1 MMRGLVYKSTGSWYS
16 VKTLT
21 NEQFDCR
28 IKGKF
33 RLVGIKSTNP
43 IAVGDYVNFE
53 LEKNSDVVTGVI
65 NNICERKNYV
75 LRKSVNLSKQTH
87 ILASNIDVVFL
98 IITISSPVT
107 STNFIDR
114 FLLTSN
120 AYSINTILLFN
131 KIDLI
136 DEVEKKVLKKLIDI
150 YTNIGYE
157 CYEISAKTQYNVDKV
172 QSLMKE
178 KVSMFGGHS
187 GVGKSTLI
195 NSLQPNLNLRTN
207 NISAQHAQGQHTTT
221 NAELYDLDFGAKIID
236 TPGIRGFGIVDFNKS
251 DIKNYFP
258 EFYKLLN
265 QCKFNDCLHVNEP
278 KCIVKQFVTEG
289 KIANSR
295 YENYL
300 QILEDDE
307 SSYRVDNFDVL

>member
-1 MMRGLVYKSTGSWYS
+1 MRGLVYKSTGSWYS
-16 VKTLT
+16 VKTLS
-21 NEQFDCR
+21 NEQYDCR

-33 RLVGIKSTNP
+33 RLDGIKSTNP
-43 IAVGDYVNFE
+43 IAVGDYVDFE

-87 ILASNIDVVFL
+87 ILASNIDIVFL

-120 AYSINTILLFN
+120 AYSINTVLLFN
-131 KIDLI
+131 KIDLL
-136 DEVEKKVLKKLIDI
+136 DNTEKKVLKKLIEI
-150 YTNIGYE
+150 YTNIGYK
-157 CYEISAKTQYNVDKV
+157 CYEISAKNKFNTVKV
-172 QSLMKE
+172 EYLMKD

-207 NISAQHAQGQHTTT
+207 NISVQHSQGQHTTT

-278 KCIVKQFVTEG
+278 KCIVKQFVKEG

-307 SSYRVDNFDVL
+307 SNYRVDNFDVL

>member
-1 MMRGLVYKSTGSWYS
+1 MRGLVYKSTGSWYS
-16 VKTLT
+16 VKTPG

-33 RLVGIKSTNP
+33 RLDGIKSTNP
-43 IAVGDYVNFE
+43 IAVGDYVDFE

-131 KIDLI
+131 KIDLL
-136 DEVEKKVLKKLIDI
+136 DEGEKKVLKKLIDI
-150 YTNIGYE
+150 YMDIGYE
-157 CYEISAKTQYNVDKV
+157 CYEISAKNQYNIDKV
-172 QSLMKE
+172 QSLMKD

-207 NISAQHAQGQHTTT
+207 NISVQHSQGQHTTT

-236 TPGIRGFGIVDFNKS
+236 TPGIRGFGIVDFKKS

-258 EFYKLLN
+258 EFYKLVN
-265 QCKFNDCLHVNEP
+265 QCKFNDCMHVNEP
-278 KCIVKQFVTEG
+278 KCIVKQFVEEG

-300 QILEDDE
+300 QILEDDK
-307 SSYRVDNFDVL
+307 SSYRVDNFDVP

>member
-1 MMRGLVYKSTGSWYS
+1 MRGLVYKSTGSWYS
-16 VKTLT
+16 VKTPS

-33 RLVGIKSTNP
+33 RLDGIKSTNP
-43 IAVGDYVNFE
+43 IAVGDYVDFE

-87 ILASNIDVVFL
+87 ILASNIDIVFL

-120 AYSINTILLFN
+120 AYSINTVLLFN
-131 KIDLI
+131 KIDLL
-136 DEVEKKVLKKLIDI
+136 DEAEKNVLKKLIEI

-157 CYEISAKTQYNVDKV
+157 CFEISAKNQYNIDKV
-172 QSLMKE
+172 KFLMKDNI
-178 KVSMFGGHS
+178 SMFGGHS

-207 NISAQHAQGQHTTT
+207 NISVQHSQGQHTTT
-221 NAELYDLDFGAKIID
+221 NAELFDLDFGAKIID

-258 EFYKLLN
+258 EFYKLVN
-265 QCKFNDCLHVNEP
+265 QCKFNDCMHVNEP
-278 KCIVKQFVTEG
+278 KCIVKQYVEDG
-289 KIANSR
+289 KIAISR

-300 QILEDDE
+300 QILEDDK
-307 SSYRVDNFDVL
+307 SSYRVDNFDV

>member
-1 MMRGLVYKSTGSWYS
+1 MRGLVYKSTGSWYS

-33 RLVGIKSTNP
+33 RLDGIKSTNP
-43 IAVGDYVNFE
+43 IAVGDYVDFE

-131 KIDLI
+131 KIDLL
-136 DEVEKKVLKKLIDI
+136 DEAEKKILKKLIDI

-157 CYEISAKTQYNVDKV
+157 CYEISAKNQYNIDKV
-172 QSLMKE
+172 QSLMKD

-187 GVGKSTLI
+187 GVGKSTFI

-207 NISAQHAQGQHTTT
+207 NISVQHAQGQHTTT

-258 EFYKLLN
+258 EFYKLVN
-265 QCKFNDCLHVNEP
+265 QCKFNDCMHVNEP
-278 KCIVKQFVTEG
+278 KCIVKQSVDEG
-289 KIANSR
+289 TIANSR

-300 QILEDDE
+300 QILEDDK
-307 SSYRVDNFDVL
+307 SSYRVDNFDV

>member
-1 MMRGLVYKSTGSWYS
+1 MRGLVYKSTGSWYS
-16 VKTLT
+16 VKTLD
-21 NEQFDCR
+21 NKQFDCR

-33 RLVGIKSTNP
+33 RLDDIKSTNP
-43 IAVGDYVNFE
+43 IAVGDYVDFE
-53 LEKNSDVVTGVI
+53 VEKNSDVETGVI
-65 NNICERKNYV
+65 HNICERKNYV

-120 AYSINTILLFN
+120 AYSIKTILLFN
-131 KIDLI
+131 KIDLLNKTELI
-136 DEVEKKVLKKLIDI
+136 ILNKLTKI
-150 YTNIGYE
+150 YSDIGYD
-157 CYEISAKTQYNVDKV
+157 CHEISAKNQVNLDKV
-172 QSLMKE
+172 QSIMKDN
-178 KVSMFGGHS
+178 VSMFGGHS

-195 NSLQPNLNLRTN
+195 NSLQPNLNLRTK
-207 NISAQHAQGQHTTT
+207 NISIQHSQGQHTTT

-236 TPGIRGFGIVDFNKS
+236 TPGIRGFGIVDFEKS

-258 EFYKLLN
+258 EFYKLIN
-265 QCKFNDCLHVNEP
+265 QCKFNDCMHVNEP
-278 KCIVKQFVTEG
+278 KCIIKKFVEEG
-289 KIANSR
+289 QIASSR

-300 QILEDDE
+300 QILEDDK
-307 SSYRVDNFDVL
+307 SSYRIDNFDTL

>member
-1 MMRGLVYKSTGSWYS
+1 MRGLVYKSTGSWYS
-16 VKTLT
+16 VKTPS

-33 RLVGIKSTNP
+33 RLDGIKSTNP
-43 IAVGDYVNFE
+43 IAVGDYVDFE
-53 LEKNSDVVTGVI
+53 LEKNSDVITGII

-98 IITISSPVT
+98 IITISNPVT

-131 KIDLI
+131 KIDLL
-136 DEVEKKVLKKLIDI
+136 DEMEKKVLKKLINI

-157 CYEISAKTQYNVDKV
+157 CYEISAKNQYNIDKV
-172 QSLMKE
+172 QSLMKD

-207 NISAQHAQGQHTTT
+207 NISVQHSQGQHTTT

-236 TPGIRGFGIVDFNKS
+236 TPGIRGFGIVDFKKS

-265 QCKFNDCLHVNEP
+265 QCKFNDCMHVNEP
-278 KCIVKQFVTEG
+278 KCIVKQFVDEG

-300 QILEDDE
+300 QILEDDK
-307 SSYRVDNFDVL
+307 SSYRVDNFDVQ

>member
-1 MMRGLVYKSTGSWYS
+1 MRGLVYKSTGSWYS
-16 VKTLT
+16 VKTPS

-33 RLVGIKSTNP
+33 RLDGIKSTNP
-43 IAVGDYVNFE
+43 IAVGDYVDFE

-87 ILASNIDVVFL
+87 ILASNIDIVFL
-98 IITISSPVT
+98 IVTISSPVT

-120 AYSINTILLFN
+120 AYSINTVLLFN
-131 KIDLI
+131 KIDLL
-136 DEVEKKVLKKLIDI
+136 DEAEKKVLKKLIEI
-150 YTNIGYE
+150 YTNIGYK
-157 CYEISAKTQYNVDKV
+157 CFEISAKNQYNTDKV
-172 QSLMKE
+172 KFLMKD
-178 KVSMFGGHS
+178 KISMFGGHS
-187 GVGKSTLI
+187 GVGKSTFI

-207 NISAQHAQGQHTTT
+207 NISVQHSQGQHTTT
-221 NAELYDLDFGAKIID
+221 NAELFDLDFGAKIID

-258 EFYKLLN
+258 EFYKLVN
-265 QCKFNDCLHVNEP
+265 QCKFNDCMHVNEP
-278 KCIVKQFVTEG
+278 KCIVKQYVEDG
-289 KIANSR
+289 KIAISR

-300 QILEDDE
+300 QILEDDK
-307 SSYRVDNFDVL
+307 SSYRVDNFDV

>member
-1 MMRGLVYKSTGSWYS
+1 MRGLVYKSTGSWYS
-16 VKTLT
+16 VKTPSK
-21 NEQFDCR
+21 EQFDCR

-33 RLVGIKSTNP
+33 RLDGIKSTNP
-43 IAVGDYVNFE
+43 IAVGDYVDFE

-65 NNICERKNYV
+65 NYICERKNYV

-87 ILASNIDVVFL
+87 ILASNIDIVFL
-98 IITISSPVT
+98 IITISGPVT

-131 KIDLI
+131 KIDLL
-136 DEVEKKVLKKLIDI
+136 DNVEKKVLKKLIEI

-157 CYEISAKTQYNVDKV
+157 CCQISAKKQFNIDKV
-172 QSLMKE
+172 QLLMKD

-195 NSLQPNLNLRTN
+195 NSLQPDLNLRTN
-207 NISAQHAQGQHTTT
+207 NISVQHSQGQHTTT

-258 EFYKLLN
+258 EFYKLVN
-265 QCKFNDCLHVNEP
+265 QCKFNDCMHVNEP
-278 KCIVKQFVTEG
+278 KCIVKEFVEDG
-289 KIANSR
+289 KIAVSR

-300 QILEDDE
+300 QILEDDS
-307 SSYRVDNFDVL
+307 SSYRVDNFDV

>member
-1 MMRGLVYKSTGSWYS
+1 MRGLVYKSTGSWYS
-16 VKTLT
+16 VKTPR

-33 RLVGIKSTNP
+33 RLDGIKSTNP
-43 IAVGDYVNFE
+43 IAVGDYVDFE

-87 ILASNIDVVFL
+87 ILASNIDIVFL

-120 AYSINTILLFN
+120 AYSINTVLLFN
-131 KIDLI
+131 KIDLL
-136 DEVEKKVLKKLIDI
+136 DEAEKKVLKKLIEI
-150 YTNIGYE
+150 YTNIGYK
-157 CYEISAKTQYNVDKV
+157 CFEISAKNQYNTDKV
-172 QSLMKE
+172 KFLMKDNI
-178 KVSMFGGHS
+178 SMFGGHS

-207 NISAQHAQGQHTTT
+207 NISVQHSQGQHTTT
-221 NAELYDLDFGAKIID
+221 NAELFDLDFGAKIID

-258 EFYKLLN
+258 EFYKLVN
-265 QCKFNDCLHVNEP
+265 QCKFNDCMHVNEP
-278 KCIVKQFVTEG
+278 KCIVKQYVEDG
-289 KIANSR
+289 KIAISR

-300 QILEDDE
+300 QILEDDK
-307 SSYRVDNFDVL
+307 SSYRVDNFDV

>member
-1 MMRGLVYKSTGSWYS
+1 MRGLVYKSTGSWYS
-16 VKTLT
+16 VKTPS

-33 RLVGIKSTNP
+33 RLDDIKSTNP
-43 IAVGDYVNFE
+43 IAVGDYVDFE

-131 KIDLI
+131 KIDLLN
-136 DEVEKKVLKKLIDI
+136 EMEKKVLKKLIEI

-157 CYEISAKTQYNVDKV
+157 CYEISAKNQYNIDKV
-172 QSLMKE
+172 QSLMKD

-207 NISAQHAQGQHTTT
+207 NISIQHSQGQHTTT

-236 TPGIRGFGIVDFNKS
+236 TPGIRGFGIVDFKKS

-258 EFYKLLN
+258 EFYKLVN
-265 QCKFNDCLHVNEP
+265 QCKFNDCMHVNEP
-278 KCIVKQFVTEG
+278 KCIVKQFVEEG

-300 QILEDDE
+300 QILEDDK
-307 SSYRVDNFDVL
+307 SSYRVDNFDVQ

>member
-1 MMRGLVYKSTGSWYS
+1 L
-16 VKTLT
+16 
-21 NEQFDCR
+21 D
-28 IKGKF
+28 
-33 RLVGIKSTNP
+33 GIKSTNP
-43 IAVGDYVNFE
+43 IAVGDYVDFE
-53 LEKNSDVVTGVI
+53 LEKNNDVVTGVI

-87 ILASNIDVVFL
+87 ILASNIDIVFL

-120 AYSINTILLFN
+120 AYSINTVLLFN
-131 KIDLI
+131 KIDLL
-136 DEVEKKVLKKLIDI
+136 DNTEKKVLKKLIEI
-150 YTNIGYE
+150 YTNIGYK
-157 CYEISAKTQYNVDKV
+157 CYEISAKNKFNTDKV
-172 QSLMKE
+172 EYLMKD

-207 NISAQHAQGQHTTT
+207 NISVQHSQGQHTTT

-258 EFYKLLN
+258 EFYKLVN
-265 QCKFNDCLHVNEP
+265 QCKFNDCMHVNEP
-278 KCIVKQFVTEG
+278 KCIVKQYVENG
-289 KIANSR
+289 KIAISR

-300 QILEDDE
+300 QILEDDK
-307 SSYRVDNFDVL
+307 SSYRVDNFDV

>member
-1 MMRGLVYKSTGSWYS
+1 MRGLVYKSTGSWYS
-16 VKTLT
+16 VKTPS

-33 RLVGIKSTNP
+33 RLDGIKSTNP
-43 IAVGDYVNFE
+43 IAVGDYVDFE

-87 ILASNIDVVFL
+87 ILASNIDIVFL

-120 AYSINTILLFN
+120 AYSINTVLLFN
-131 KIDLI
+131 KIDLL
-136 DEVEKKVLKKLIDI
+136 DEAEKKVLKKLIEI

-157 CYEISAKTQYNVDKV
+157 CFEISAKNQYNTDKV
-172 QSLMKE
+172 KFLMKD
-178 KVSMFGGHS
+178 KISMFGGHS

-207 NISAQHAQGQHTTT
+207 NISVQHSQGQHTTT
-221 NAELYDLDFGAKIID
+221 NAELFDLDFGAKIID

-258 EFYKLLN
+258 EFYKLVN
-265 QCKFNDCLHVNEP
+265 QCKFNDCMHVNEP
-278 KCIVKQFVTEG
+278 KCIVKQYVEDG
-289 KIANSR
+289 KIAISR

-300 QILEDDE
+300 QILEDDK
-307 SSYRVDNFDVL
+307 SSYRVDNFDV

>member
-1 MMRGLVYKSTGSWYS
+1 MRGLVYKSTGSWYS
-16 VKTLT
+16 VKTPS

-33 RLVGIKSTNP
+33 RLDGIKSTNP
-43 IAVGDYVNFE
+43 IAVGDYVDFE

-87 ILASNIDVVFL
+87 ILASNIDIVFL

-120 AYSINTILLFN
+120 AYSINTVLLFN
-131 KIDLI
+131 KIDLL
-136 DEVEKKVLKKLIDI
+136 DEAEKKVLKKLIEI
-150 YTNIGYE
+150 YTNIGYK
-157 CYEISAKTQYNVDKV
+157 CFEISAKNQYNTDKV
-172 QSLMKE
+172 KFLMKDN
-178 KVSMFGGHS
+178 VSMFGGHS

-207 NISAQHAQGQHTTT
+207 NISVQHSQGQHTTT
-221 NAELYDLDFGAKIID
+221 NAELFDLDFGAKIID
-236 TPGIRGFGIVDFNKS
+236 TPGIRGFGIVDFNKG

-258 EFYKLLN
+258 EFYKLVN
-265 QCKFNDCLHVNEP
+265 QCKFNDCMHVNEP
-278 KCIVKQFVTEG
+278 KCIVKQYVEDG
-289 KIANSR
+289 KIAISR

-300 QILEDDE
+300 QILEDDK
-307 SSYRVDNFDVL
+307 SSYRVDNFDV

>member
-1 MMRGLVYKSTGSWYS
+1 MRGLVYKSTGSWYS
-16 VKTLT
+16 VKTPS

-33 RLVGIKSTNP
+33 RLDGIKSTNP
-43 IAVGDYVNFE
+43 IAVGDYVDFE

-87 ILASNIDVVFL
+87 ILASNIDIVFL

-120 AYSINTILLFN
+120 AYSINTVLLFN
-131 KIDLI
+131 KIDLL
-136 DEVEKKVLKKLIDI
+136 DEAEKKVLKKLIEI

-157 CYEISAKTQYNVDKV
+157 CFEISAKNQYNIDKV
-172 QSLMKE
+172 KFLMKDNI
-178 KVSMFGGHS
+178 SMFGGHS

-207 NISAQHAQGQHTTT
+207 NISVQHSQGQHTTT
-221 NAELYDLDFGAKIID
+221 NAELFDLDFGAKIID

-258 EFYKLLN
+258 EFYKLIN
-265 QCKFNDCLHVNEP
+265 QCKFNDCMHVNEP
-278 KCIVKQFVTEG
+278 KCIIKQYVEDG
-289 KIANSR
+289 KIAISR

-300 QILEDDE
+300 QILEDDK
-307 SSYRVDNFDVL
+307 SSYRVDNFDV

>member
-1 MMRGLVYKSTGSWYS
+1 MRGLVYKSTGSWYS
-16 VKTLT
+16 VKTPS

-33 RLVGIKSTNP
+33 RLDGIKSTNP
-43 IAVGDYVNFE
+43 IAVGDYVDFE

-87 ILASNIDVVFL
+87 ILASNIDIVFL

-120 AYSINTILLFN
+120 AYSINTVLLFN
-131 KIDLI
+131 KIDLL
-136 DEVEKKVLKKLIDI
+136 DEAEKKVLKKLIEI
-150 YTNIGYE
+150 YTNIGYK
-157 CYEISAKTQYNVDKV
+157 CFEISAKNQYNTDKV
-172 QSLMKE
+172 KFLMKDNI
-178 KVSMFGGHS
+178 SMFGGHS

-207 NISAQHAQGQHTTT
+207 NISVQHSQGQHTTT
-221 NAELYDLDFGAKIID
+221 NAELFDLDFGAKIID
-236 TPGIRGFGIVDFNKS
+236 TPGIRGFGIVDFNKG

-258 EFYKLLN
+258 EFYKLVN
-265 QCKFNDCLHVNEP
+265 QCKFNDCMHVNEP
-278 KCIVKQFVTEG
+278 KCIVKQYVEDG
-289 KIANSR
+289 KIAISR

-300 QILEDDE
+300 QILEDDK
-307 SSYRVDNFDVL
+307 SSYRVDNFDV

>member
-1 MMRGLVYKSTGSWYS
+1 MRGLVYKSTGSWYS
-16 VKTLT
+16 VKTPS

-33 RLVGIKSTNP
+33 RLDGIKSTNP
-43 IAVGDYVNFE
+43 IAVGDYVDFE

-87 ILASNIDVVFL
+87 ILASNIDIVFL

-120 AYSINTILLFN
+120 AYSINTVLLFN
-131 KIDLI
+131 KIDLL
-136 DEVEKKVLKKLIDI
+136 DEAEKKVLKKLIEI
-150 YTNIGYE
+150 YTNIGYK
-157 CYEISAKTQYNVDKV
+157 CFEISAKNQYNTDKV
-172 QSLMKE
+172 KFLMKDNI
-178 KVSMFGGHS
+178 SMFGGHS

-207 NISAQHAQGQHTTT
+207 NISVQHSQSQHTTT
-221 NAELYDLDFGAKIID
+221 NAELFDLDFGAKIID
-236 TPGIRGFGIVDFNKS
+236 TPGIRGFGIVDFNKG

-258 EFYKLLN
+258 EFYKLIN
-265 QCKFNDCLHVNEP
+265 QCKFNDCMHVNEP
-278 KCIVKQFVTEG
+278 KCIVKQYVEDG
-289 KIANSR
+289 KIAISR

-300 QILEDDE
+300 QILEDDK
-307 SSYRVDNFDVL
+307 SSYRVDNFDV

>member
-1 MMRGLVYKSTGSWYS
+1 MRGLVYKSTGSWYS
-16 VKTLT
+16 VKTPS

-33 RLVGIKSTNP
+33 RLDGIKSTNP
-43 IAVGDYVNFE
+43 IAVGDYVDFE

-87 ILASNIDVVFL
+87 ILASNIDIVFL

-120 AYSINTILLFN
+120 AYSINTVLLFN
-131 KIDLI
+131 KIDLL
-136 DEVEKKVLKKLIDI
+136 DKVEKKVLKKLIEI

-157 CYEISAKTQYNVDKV
+157 CCQISAKKQFNIDKV
-172 QSLMKE
+172 ELLMKD

-195 NSLQPNLNLRTN
+195 NSLQPDLNLRTN
-207 NISAQHAQGQHTTT
+207 NISVQHSQGQHTTT
-221 NAELYDLDFGAKIID
+221 NAELFDLDFGAKIID

-258 EFYKLLN
+258 EFYKLVN
-265 QCKFNDCLHVNEP
+265 QCKFNDCMHVNEP
-278 KCIVKQFVTEG
+278 KCIVKEFVEDG
-289 KIANSR
+289 KIAVSR

-300 QILEDDE
+300 QILEDDS
-307 SSYRVDNFDVL
+307 SSYRVDNFDV

>member
-1 MMRGLVYKSTGSWYS
+1 MRGLVYKSTGSWYS
-16 VKTLT
+16 VKTPS

-33 RLVGIKSTNP
+33 RLDGIKSTNP
-43 IAVGDYVNFE
+43 IAVGDYVDFE
-53 LEKNSDVVTGVI
+53 LEKNSDVITGII

-98 IITISSPVT
+98 IITISNPVT

-131 KIDLI
+131 KIDLL
-136 DEVEKKVLKKLIDI
+136 DEMEKKVLKKLVNI

-157 CYEISAKTQYNVDKV
+157 CYEISAKNQYNIDKV
-172 QSLMKE
+172 QSLMKD

-207 NISAQHAQGQHTTT
+207 NISVQHSQGQHTTT

-236 TPGIRGFGIVDFNKS
+236 TPGIRGFGIVDFKKS

-258 EFYKLLN
+258 EFYKLVN
-265 QCKFNDCLHVNEP
+265 QCKFNDCMHVNEP
-278 KCIVKQFVTEG
+278 KCIVKQFVEEG

-300 QILEDDE
+300 QILEDDK
-307 SSYRVDNFDVL
+307 SSYRVDNFDVQ

>member
-1 MMRGLVYKSTGSWYS
+1 MRGLVYKSTGSWYS
-16 VKTLT
+16 VKTPT
-21 NEQFDCR
+21 NEHFDCR

-33 RLVGIKSTNP
+33 RLDGIKSTNP
-43 IAVGDYVNFE
+43 IAVGDYVDFE

-131 KIDLI
+131 KIDLL
-136 DEVEKKVLKKLIDI
+136 DEAEKKILKKLIDI

-157 CYEISAKTQYNVDKV
+157 CYEISAKNQYNIDKV
-172 QSLMKE
+172 QSLMKD

-207 NISAQHAQGQHTTT
+207 NISVQHAQGQHTTT

-258 EFYKLLN
+258 EFYKLVN
-265 QCKFNDCLHVNEP
+265 QCKFNDCMHVNEP
-278 KCIVKQFVTEG
+278 KCIVKQSVDEG
-289 KIANSR
+289 TIANSR

-300 QILEDDE
+300 QILEDDK
-307 SSYRVDNFDVL
+307 SSYRVDNFDV

>member
-1 MMRGLVYKSTGSWYS
+1 MRGLVYKSTGSWYS
-16 VKTLT
+16 VKTLS
-21 NEQFDCR
+21 NEQYDCR

-33 RLVGIKSTNP
+33 RLDGIKSTNP
-43 IAVGDYVNFE
+43 IAVGDYVDFE
-53 LEKNSDVVTGVI
+53 LEKNNDVVTGVI

-87 ILASNIDVVFL
+87 ILASNIDIVFL

-120 AYSINTILLFN
+120 AYSINTVLLFN
-131 KIDLI
+131 KIDLL
-136 DEVEKKVLKKLIDI
+136 DEAEKKVLKKLIEI

-157 CYEISAKTQYNVDKV
+157 CFEISAKNQYNIDKV
-172 QSLMKE
+172 KFLMKDNI
-178 KVSMFGGHS
+178 SMFGGHS

-207 NISAQHAQGQHTTT
+207 NISVQHSQGQHTTT

-258 EFYKLLN
+258 EFYKLVN
-265 QCKFNDCLHVNEP
+265 QCKFNDCMHVNEP
-278 KCIVKQFVTEG
+278 KCKVKQYVEDG
-289 KIANSR
+289 KIAISR

-300 QILEDDE
+300 QILEDDK
-307 SSYRVDNFDVL
+307 SSYRVDNFDV

>member
-1 MMRGLVYKSTGSWYS
+1 MRGLVYKSTGSWYS
-16 VKTLT
+16 VKTPS
-21 NEQFDCR
+21 NDQFDCR

-33 RLVGIKSTNP
+33 RLDGIKSTNP
-43 IAVGDYVNFE
+43 IAVGDYVDFE

-87 ILASNIDVVFL
+87 ILASNIDIVFL

-120 AYSINTILLFN
+120 AYSINTVLLFN
-131 KIDLI
+131 KIDLL
-136 DEVEKKVLKKLIDI
+136 DEAEKKVLKKLIEI

-157 CYEISAKTQYNVDKV
+157 CFEISAKNQYNTDKV
-172 QSLMKE
+172 KFLMKDNI
-178 KVSMFGGHS
+178 SMFGGHS
-187 GVGKSTLI
+187 GVGKYTLI

-207 NISAQHAQGQHTTT
+207 NISVQHSQGQHTTT
-221 NAELYDLDFGAKIID
+221 NAELFDLDFGAKIID
-236 TPGIRGFGIVDFNKS
+236 TPGIRGFGIVDFNKG

-258 EFYKLLN
+258 EFYKLIN
-265 QCKFNDCLHVNEP
+265 QCKFNDCMHVNEP
-278 KCIVKQFVTEG
+278 KCIVKQYVEDG
-289 KIANSR
+289 KIAISR

-300 QILEDDE
+300 QILEDDK
-307 SSYRVDNFDVL
+307 SSYRVDNFDV

>member
-1 MMRGLVYKSTGSWYS
+1 MRGLVYKSTGSWYS
-16 VKTLT
+16 VKTPS

-33 RLVGIKSTNP
+33 RLDGIKSTNP
-43 IAVGDYVNFE
+43 IAVGDYVDFE
-53 LEKNSDVVTGVI
+53 LEKNSDVITGVI

-87 ILASNIDVVFL
+87 ILASNIDIVFL

-120 AYSINTILLFN
+120 AYSINTVLLFN
-131 KIDLI
+131 KIDLL
-136 DEVEKKVLKKLIDI
+136 DEAEKKVLKKLIEI
-150 YTNIGYE
+150 YTNIGYK
-157 CYEISAKTQYNVDKV
+157 CFEISAKNQYNIDKV
-172 QSLMKE
+172 KFLMKDNI
-178 KVSMFGGHS
+178 SMFGGHS

-207 NISAQHAQGQHTTT
+207 NISVQHSQGQHTTT
-221 NAELYDLDFGAKIID
+221 NAELFDLDFGAKIID

-258 EFYKLLN
+258 EFYKLVN
-265 QCKFNDCLHVNEP
+265 QCKFNDCMHVNEP
-278 KCIVKQFVTEG
+278 KCIVKQYVEDG
-289 KIANSR
+289 KIAISR

-300 QILEDDE
+300 QILEDDK
-307 SSYRVDNFDVL
+307 SSYRVDNFDV

>member
-1 MMRGLVYKSTGSWYS
+1 MRGLVYKSTGSWYS
-16 VKTLT
+16 VKTPS
-21 NEQFDCR
+21 NDQIDCR

-33 RLVGIKSTNP
+33 RLDVIKSTNP
-43 IAVGDYVNFE
+43 IAVGDYVDFE

-87 ILASNIDVVFL
+87 ILASNIDIVFL

-120 AYSINTILLFN
+120 AYSINTVLLFN
-131 KIDLI
+131 KIDLL
-136 DEVEKKVLKKLIDI
+136 DEAEKKVLKKLIEI

-157 CYEISAKTQYNVDKV
+157 CFEISAKNQYNIDKV
-172 QSLMKE
+172 KFLMKDNI
-178 KVSMFGGHS
+178 SMFGGHS

-207 NISAQHAQGQHTTT
+207 NISVQHSQGQHTTT
-221 NAELYDLDFGAKIID
+221 NAELFDLDFGAKIID
-236 TPGIRGFGIVDFNKS
+236 TPGIRGFGIVDFNKG

-258 EFYKLLN
+258 EFYKLIN
-265 QCKFNDCLHVNEP
+265 QCKFNDCMQVNEP
-278 KCIVKQFVTEG
+278 KCIF
-289 KIANSR
+289 
-295 YENYL
+295 
-300 QILEDDE
+300 
-307 SSYRVDNFDVL
+307 

>member
-1 MMRGLVYKSTGSWYS
+1 MRGLVYKSTGSWYS
-16 VKTLT
+16 VKTPS
-21 NEQFDCR
+21 NDQFDCR

-33 RLVGIKSTNP
+33 RLDGIKSTNP
-43 IAVGDYVNFE
+43 IAVGDYVDFE

-87 ILASNIDVVFL
+87 ILASNIDIVFL

-120 AYSINTILLFN
+120 AYSINTVLLFN
-131 KIDLI
+131 KIDLL
-136 DEVEKKVLKKLIDI
+136 DEAEKKVLKKLIEI
-150 YTNIGYE
+150 YTNIGYK
-157 CYEISAKTQYNVDKV
+157 CFEISAKNQYNTDKV
-172 QSLMKE
+172 KFLMKDNI
-178 KVSMFGGHS
+178 SMFGGHS

-207 NISAQHAQGQHTTT
+207 NISVQHSQGQHTTT
-221 NAELYDLDFGAKIID
+221 NAELFDLDFGAKIID
-236 TPGIRGFGIVDFNKS
+236 TPGIRGFGIVDFNKG

-258 EFYKLLN
+258 EFYKLIN
-265 QCKFNDCLHVNEP
+265 QCKFNDCMHVNEP
-278 KCIVKQFVTEG
+278 KCIVKQYVEDG
-289 KIANSR
+289 KIAISR

-300 QILEDDE
+300 QILEDDK
-307 SSYRVDNFDVL
+307 SSYRVDNFDV

>member
-1 MMRGLVYKSTGSWYS
+1 MRGLVYKSTGSWYS
-16 VKTLT
+16 VKTLS
-21 NEQFDCR
+21 NEQYDCR

-33 RLVGIKSTNP
+33 RLDGIKSTNP
-43 IAVGDYVNFE
+43 IAVGDYVDFE
-53 LEKNSDVVTGVI
+53 LEKNNDVVTGVI

-87 ILASNIDVVFL
+87 ILASNIDIVFL

-120 AYSINTILLFN
+120 AYSINTVLLFN
-131 KIDLI
+131 KIDLL
-136 DEVEKKVLKKLIDI
+136 DNTEKKVLKKLIEI
-150 YTNIGYE
+150 YTNIGYK
-157 CYEISAKTQYNVDKV
+157 CYEISAKNKFNTDKV
-172 QSLMKE
+172 EYLMKD

-207 NISAQHAQGQHTTT
+207 NISVQHSQGQHTTT

-258 EFYKLLN
+258 EFYKLVN
-265 QCKFNDCLHVNEP
+265 QCKFNDCMHVNEP
-278 KCIVKQFVTEG
+278 KCIVKQYVENG
-289 KIANSR
+289 KIAISR

-300 QILEDDE
+300 QILEDDK
-307 SSYRVDNFDVL
+307 SSYRVDNFDI

>member
-1 MMRGLVYKSTGSWYS
+1 MRGLVYKSTGSWYS
-16 VKTLT
+16 VKTPS

-33 RLVGIKSTNP
+33 RLDGIKSTNP
-43 IAVGDYVNFE
+43 IAVGDYVDFE
-53 LEKNSDVVTGVI
+53 LEKNSDVITGII

-98 IITISSPVT
+98 IITISNPVT

-131 KIDLI
+131 KIDLL
-136 DEVEKKVLKKLIDI
+136 DEMEKKVLKKLINI

-157 CYEISAKTQYNVDKV
+157 CYEISAKNQYNIDKV
-172 QSLMKE
+172 QSLMKD

-207 NISAQHAQGQHTTT
+207 NISVQHSQGQHTTT

-236 TPGIRGFGIVDFNKS
+236 TPGIRGFGIVDFKKS

-258 EFYKLLN
+258 EFYKLVN
-265 QCKFNDCLHVNEP
+265 QCKFNDCMHVNEP
-278 KCIVKQFVTEG
+278 KCIVKKFVEEG

-300 QILEDDE
+300 QILEDDK
-307 SSYRVDNFDVL
+307 SSYRVDNFDVQ

>member
-1 MMRGLVYKSTGSWYS
+1 MRGLVYKSTGSWYS
-16 VKTLT
+16 VKTPSK
-21 NEQFDCR
+21 EQFDCR

-33 RLVGIKSTNP
+33 RLDGIKSTNP
-43 IAVGDYVNFE
+43 IAVGDYVDFE

-87 ILASNIDVVFL
+87 ILASNIDIVFL
-98 IITISSPVT
+98 IITISGPVT

-131 KIDLI
+131 KIDLL
-136 DEVEKKVLKKLIDI
+136 DNVEKKVLKKLIEI

-157 CYEISAKTQYNVDKV
+157 CYQISAKKQINIDKV
-172 QSLMKE
+172 QLLMKD

-195 NSLQPNLNLRTN
+195 NSLQPDLNLRTN
-207 NISAQHAQGQHTTT
+207 NISVQHSQGQHTTT

-258 EFYKLLN
+258 EFYKLVN
-265 QCKFNDCLHVNEP
+265 QCKFNDCMHVNEP
-278 KCIVKQFVTEG
+278 KCIVKEFVEDG
-289 KIANSR
+289 KIAVSR

-300 QILEDDE
+300 QILEDDS
-307 SSYRVDNFDVL
+307 SSYRVDNFDV